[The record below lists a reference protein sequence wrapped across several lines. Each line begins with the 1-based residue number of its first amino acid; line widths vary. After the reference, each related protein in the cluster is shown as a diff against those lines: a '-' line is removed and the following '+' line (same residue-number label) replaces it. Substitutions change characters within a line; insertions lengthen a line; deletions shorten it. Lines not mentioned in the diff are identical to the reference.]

1 MSFFYLTPVK
11 GDLPAHLLEV
21 ILVNRLGHLKAIF
34 SEEPPTYN
42 EYIVEGSIYDNVG
55 HFILCIITNLSENRE
70 FSEFVLKAE
79 LELFKRRLSA
89 LTAYEMRSF
98 AKKLL
103 RSIKKHDSIPT
114 LIESLQ
120 VLCQHLMLKDI
131 AQHICAS
138 HSSNC
143 SVHNISL
150 HFKQCL
156 HLVARRQV
164 EITNGVATIP
174 CGRWKQYLI
183 SLFRENLLNR
193 INKTDVT
200 PLKSDSRIM
209 ELLRKM
215 RKEFPLSKDM
225 TKVLLSRDVDSV
237 STFFPP
243 CMLNLHQNLRR
254 RHRLSHTQRFHYSLF
269 LKDIGMPVEEAVGFW
284 RAEYRLH
291 PNGNHSCCH
300 NWDKDEKK
308 YMYGIRHMYG
318 LEGCKKN
325 YASVSCQRIQSIDN
339 SCSEG
344 GCPFKSFDYDKMVPL
359 LKNCSEP
366 VLSQISE
373 LRRKGLYTS
382 ACMLFMQNGDT
393 MSENCDNFSF
403 NFNPVQYYRIASKIK
418 EAKL

>member
-21 ILVNRLGHLKAIF
+21 ILVNRLGHLRTLL
-34 SEEPPTYN
+34 SDEDPTYN
-42 EYIVEGSIYDNVG
+42 EYVVEGSIYDNVG
-55 HFILCIITNLSENRE
+55 HFILCIISILSENRE
-70 FSEFVLKAE
+70 FSEYVLKTE
-79 LELFKRRLSA
+79 LELFKRRLTS
-89 LTAYEMRSF
+89 LTSYEMRSF

-103 RSIKKHDSIPT
+103 RSIKKYGNIPT

-120 VLCQHLMLKDI
+120 VLCQHLMLKDL
-131 AQHICAS
+131 AQHICSS

-143 SVHNISL
+143 SVHSISL
-150 HFKQCL
+150 NFKQCL
-156 HLVARRQV
+156 YLVARRQV
-164 EITNGVATIP
+164 ELTNGMAIIP

-183 SLFRENLLNR
+183 SLFRENLVNR
-193 INKTDVT
+193 IKNTDAT

-209 ELLRKM
+209 ELLYKI
-215 RKEFPLSKDM
+215 KNEFNFSKDM
-225 TKVLLSRDVDSV
+225 TNVLLSKNVDTA
-237 STFFPP
+237 STHFPP

-269 LKDIGMPVEEAVGFW
+269 LKDIGMPIEEAINFW

-300 NWDKDEKK
+300 SWEKDEKK

-318 LEGCKKN
+318 LEGCRKN
-325 YASVSCQRIQSIDN
+325 YASVNCQRIQSIDN

-344 GCPFKSFDYDKMVPL
+344 GCPFKSFDYSKMVPL
-359 LKNCSEP
+359 LKNCTEP
-366 VLSQISE
+366 VLSEIKE
-373 LRRKGLYTS
+373 LKSKGLYTN
-382 ACMLFMQNGDT
+382 ACMLFMQNRYTAKSD
-393 MSENCDNFSF
+393 NCDSNYSF
-403 NFNPVQYYRIASKIK
+403 NFTPVKYYTIASK